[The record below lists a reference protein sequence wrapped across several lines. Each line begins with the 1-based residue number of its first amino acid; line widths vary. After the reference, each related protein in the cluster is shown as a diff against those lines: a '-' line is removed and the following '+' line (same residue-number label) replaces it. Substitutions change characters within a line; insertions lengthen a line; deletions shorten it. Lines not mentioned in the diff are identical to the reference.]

1 MDAKAEVRSVDRSA
15 QLCEAHRQPSSCC
28 CTLPRVSVQ
37 TRKAYGST
45 AGGCPGAS
53 IRKEQPLIQS
63 YSHFFSRE
71 ECTEVIELAR
81 AKGFRRAKTRSKTL
95 TSGRTN
101 SSAWLP
107 HDASPAL
114 WQLTQRVADCVGLP
128 TFVAEQWQVIHYRAE
143 GREEYRRHYDS
154 YSPDDPGCHENLARS
169 GNRLVTCLGYL
180 NDLPAGGGGETKFV
194 ALPSPI
200 AVRPETGKLLIF
212 HNCEGNR
219 SALSFV
225 PPGGR
230 HPPVERDSTIHTDK
244 AVRGDSAYDHCWA
257 YGPQEDLLNVQQD
270 GVKYAAKRHELSEH
284 CGMPVLKGEKY
295 AFNLWFRERPTHGVR
310 LAARVGY
317 ERTPFRE

>member
-1 MDAKAEVRSVDRSA
+1 MRSWHLRFAFFCYARPAESALLGKFRQHQSHSHHMDAKAEVRSVDRSA

-128 TFVAEQWQVIHYRAE
+128 TFVAEQWQVRF
-143 GREEYRRHYDS
+143 
-154 YSPDDPGCHENLARS
+154 N
-169 GNRLVTCLGYL
+169 
-180 NDLPAGGGGETKFV
+180 V
-194 ALPSPI
+194 AVVKYPPI
-200 AVRPETGKLLIF
+200 FLYF
-212 HNCEGNR
+212 FQ
-219 SALSFV
+219 LS
-225 PPGGR
+225 
-230 HPPVERDSTIHTDK
+230 
-244 AVRGDSAYDHCWA
+244 
-257 YGPQEDLLNVQQD
+257 LNVR
-270 GVKYAAKRHELSEH
+270 AL
-284 CGMPVLKGEKY
+284 M
-295 AFNLWFRERPTHGVR
+295 
-310 LAARVGY
+310 ARV
-317 ERTPFRE
+317 R